1 MVCIMFSY
9 YSDDFI
15 DTETAKDG
23 VRKYKGKNVEWAS
36 VTTIIGKFQDKT
48 ALRIWQKKVGKEEA
62 NEVMQSSSSRGT
74 HVHKANEL
82 LFSVQEPEKY
92 TSYISEL
99 NEEEVRRHRLFY
111 PFIRVCHPY
120 AIEKRF
126 MWQGNYTPPE
136 EDLTTRIG
144 FGGTCD
150 IVAGINT
157 DSLKDLFPK
166 LNLACKKPRISFV
179 GDYKNWSKPKYT
191 KDLFPYFLQLSAYQK
206 AVNQYLPQEE
216 KIEDAFLLITV
227 NDSDKLTLV
236 HINSEE
242 LNWFWYWFQNLCYC
256 YYNNFSFDW
265 NVFVE
270 ATNEKGFRGNRQ
282 SSAVISTGL

>member
-1 MVCIMFSY
+1 MFSY
-9 YSDDFI
+9 YCDDFI
-15 DTETAKDG
+15 TTKTNSDG
-23 VRKYKGKNVEWAS
+23 VRHYRGKNVEWAS
-36 VTTIIGKFQDKT
+36 VTTIISKFQDKT
-48 ALRIWQKKVGKEEA
+48 ALKIWQKKVGKEA
-62 NEVMQSSSSRGT
+62 ATEVMKSSSSRGT

-82 LFSVQEPEKY
+82 LFSTTDPEKY
-92 TSYISEL
+92 TTYVSEL
-99 NEEEVRRHRLFY
+99 SSEEIRRHKLFY

-126 MWQGNYTPPE
+126 MWQGDYVPPVE
-136 EDLTTRIG
+136 QSSVRIG

-150 IVAGINT
+150 IVAGIT
-157 DSLKDLFPK
+157 PDSLKALFPK
-166 LNLACKKPRISFV
+166 LNVSTEKPRISFV

-206 AVNQYLPQEE
+206 AVNQYLPLNE
-216 KIEDAFLLITV
+216 KIEDGFLLTTV

-270 ATNEKGFRGNRQ
+270 ATNEKGFKGSRH
-282 SSAVISTGL
+282 SSSIS